1 MLSTHKSQREG
12 GGACAIAPA
21 RPCLFAER
29 KGGVP
34 GKLLMMADVVTPSRA
49 GRPRAMVWSRE
60 KAEAASQTHETKEGV
75 KNG

>member
-1 MLSTHKSQREG
+1 MLSTLKSQREG

-29 KGGVP
+29 KGG
-34 GKLLMMADVVTPSRA
+34 GDWEVVNDGGCRHTLASRA
-49 GRPRAMVWSRE
+49 AKGHGMVKDR
-60 KAEAASQTHETKEGV
+60 AEAASQTHETKEGV